1 MKQNNIIIMCLK
13 ISNSLKEKK
22 PLNKGHIWHRTFVSC
37 SEVLL
42 YFEALKCR
50 HLVLVHVDHC
60 ALYIVTWPVQVFRS
74 L

>member
-1 MKQNNIIIMCLK
+1 MCLK

-22 PLNKGHIWHRTFVSC
+22 TSKKRQLLYKRQMSCAKCVFC

-50 HLVLVHVDHC
+50 HLVLVHVDTVHF
-60 ALYIVTWPVQVFRS
+60 T
-74 L
+74 